1 MKKAQKSS
9 HYVAYLFPKLSA
21 FLLRICML
29 DFGDFLRQARSKSQE
44 GDKVY
49 HQQARRHWGVG
60 GQCPSNNLP
69 NLFLEML

>member
-9 HYVAYLFPKLSA
+9 HYVAYLFPMLSA

-29 DFGDFLRQARSKSQE
+29 DFGDLLRQARSKSHE

-49 HQQARRHWGVG
+49 HQHAHRLWGTG